1 VANKQ
6 LPLRHLSIRV
16 PWHDTGWEG
25 RVCSAP
31 QHNGACLILKRIAE
45 TRDDQAE
52 LSRAGQSINHLQEDQ
67 WPCCIAERSA
77 FMADFEYVRHE
88 NHPYQAAGYKSHQ
101 HFVRTPLRYPPYSA
115 ACIPYNWMFSSR
127 LEELRDE
134 YGLDIG
140 PEYEP
145 EVINQYDTP
154 VETSWV
160 QSRRNQLGLLDC
172 FFDHIKPEKSLAFFY
187 AKQVPFVD
195 TPGRVLIGVG
205 RVRNVGEP
213 TEYRYSVKNPPL
225 QALLWER
232 MVQHSIRPDF
242 KDGFLLPYHAAL
254 EFAKE
259 NPDFDPA
266 EVVAMA
272 PSERF
277 DEFSYVTEHVSHD
290 GAIDA
295 LLACAAALRRAEVL
309 LPGNYQGQL
318 KWIDGRLNELWTM
331 RGPCPGLGAA
341 LCAFGVAYGTF
352 VAREIETKLE
362 PNADPWPL
370 VEKAFANPG
379 MHLSRESAVEF
390 TDELC
395 KTWKRLRE
403 SRRSLLKLLS
413 RFSLSEAQAKGL
425 YVEEERPKMGLSF
438 TDDEILEN
446 PYRIYELTRLTAQPV
461 SVRSIDHGVFPDRII
476 RDKHPLPEPSEVVS
490 GTDTRRVRALS
501 VSLLE
506 SASDKGDTLLPRS
519 QIVQS
524 LREWELRPKCEVT
537 GDLMSVVEE
546 GFDPEIN
553 LTTLG
558 DGSPAYQLA
567 RLTEVAQVIRQTVFK
582 RMKGKRHDL
591 EVDWR
596 ELLDRP
602 EYLGSIKGDDEEERE
617 LEARARQEK
626 AAALKELAESRLSV
640 LIGPAGTGK
649 TTLLTVL
656 CGQPDI
662 AAGEVLLLA
671 PTGKARVRMEQAAKA
686 YNLQLQGQTIAQFLS
701 SSKRYDGE
709 TGRYRLSTEPGKYVA
724 GTVIVDEA
732 SMLTEEMLAA
742 LVDALK
748 GHQRLILVGD
758 PRQLPPIGSG
768 RPFADIAAHLA
779 PKDVETMFPR
789 IGKGY
794 AELTIPR
801 RQGSTK
807 RDDLRLAQW
816 FSGRPLD
823 PAADEVF
830 THIAKRTSSGHVR
843 FERWDTPDELRERV
857 YQVLARE
864 LRFSDADAVARFEE
878 SIGGKRKG
886 EYIFFNRGNAKNVE
900 SWQILSPVRGM
911 PHGVTAMN
919 RWIHRTFRQ
928 ATIDFARRDRY
939 RKIPK
944 PMGPEEVVYGD
955 KVICIRNHPRRH
967 VWPEGEAACYIANGE
982 VGLVVGLFK
991 SPKMNKAPSVLN
1003 VEFSSQPSFSY
1014 TFFAGDFGDETSP
1027 LLELAYA
1034 LTVHKAQ
1041 GSEFGTVI
1049 LILPNPC
1056 RLLSRELLYTALTR
1070 QKERVIVLHQ
1080 GDHASLKT
1088 FATDEF
1094 SESARRFTNLLDA
1107 PMPIQWRDRLF
1118 DQRLIHLTSRGEFV
1132 RSKSEVIIA
1141 NHLHHPPDNASAIDY
1156 IYEKPLTLGGQTRYP
1171 DFTIEDEESGITY
1184 YWEHCGM
1191 LHVPEYERRWMEKLA
1206 WYENH
1211 GILPYEIG
1219 GGDNGVLIITRDSE
1233 KGAISSPEIERVIRD
1248 VILN

>member
-1 VANKQ
+1 MANKQ

-25 RVCSAP
+25 RVCNAP
-31 QHNGACLILKRIAE
+31 QHNGSCLILKRIAE
-45 TRDDQAE
+45 RRDDQAE
-52 LSRAGQSINHLQEDQ
+52 QARAGQSIKDLPQAQ

-77 FMADFEYVRHE
+77 FMADFEYVKHE
-88 NHPYQAAGYKSHQ
+88 NHPYREAGYKSHQ
-101 HFVRTPLRYPPYSA
+101 HFVQTPLRYPSYSA
-115 ACIPYNWMFSSR
+115 ACVPYNWMFSSR

-134 YGLDIG
+134 YSLDIG

-145 EVINQYDTP
+145 KVINQYDMT
-154 VETSWV
+154 VETNWV
-160 QSRRNQLGLLDC
+160 QDRRNQIGLLDC
-172 FFDHIKPEKSLAFFY
+172 FFDHVKPEKSLAFFY

-205 RVRNVGEP
+205 RVRHVGEP

-225 QALLWER
+225 RAMLWER

-242 KDGFLLPYHAAL
+242 KDGFLLPYHVAL

-266 EVVAMA
+266 DIVAMP
-272 PSERF
+272 PSDRF

-295 LLACAAALRRAEVL
+295 LLACATALRRAEVS
-309 LPGNYQGQL
+309 LPGNYHGQL
-318 KWIDGRLNELWTM
+318 KWIDSRLNELWTM

-352 VAREIETKLE
+352 VAREIEARLE
-362 PNADPWPL
+362 PNTDPWPI
-370 VEKAFANPG
+370 VEEAFTNPG
-379 MHLSRESAVEF
+379 AHLSKESAAEF
-390 TDELC
+390 TSELC
-395 KTWKRLRE
+395 KTWKRLPK

-413 RFSLSEAQAKGL
+413 RFSLSEDQAKVL
-425 YVEEERPKMGLSF
+425 YVEEERPDIGLSF
-438 TDDEILEN
+438 TDEEILEN
-446 PYRIYELTRLTAQPV
+446 PYRIYELTRLTAQPA

-476 RDKHPLPEPSEVVS
+476 RDKNPLPEPSEVAS
-490 GTDTRRVRALS
+490 GTDSRRVRALS
-501 VSLLE
+501 VALLE
-506 SASDKGDTLLPRS
+506 SASDNGDTLLPRS
-519 QIVQS
+519 KIVRS

-546 GFDPEIN
+546 DFNPEIN

-558 DGSPAYQLA
+558 NGDSAYQLT
-567 RLTEVAQVIRQTVFK
+567 RLTEVAQLIRQTVFR
-582 RMKGKRHDL
+582 RMKGKRHNL

-596 ELLDRP
+596 ELLDKP

-617 LEARARQEK
+617 LEAKARQEK

-656 CGQPDI
+656 CGQRNI

-671 PTGKARVRMEQAAKA
+671 PTGKARVRMEQAAKK

-701 SSKRYDGE
+701 SSKRYDGK
-709 TGRYRLSTEPGKYVA
+709 TGRYKLSTEPGKYVA
-724 GTVIVDEA
+724 ETVIVDEA

-742 LVDALK
+742 LLDALK

-768 RPFADIAAHLA
+768 RPFADIATYLA
-779 PKDVETMFPR
+779 PKDVETIFPR

-801 RQGSTK
+801 RQGSTR

-823 PAADEVF
+823 PAADDIF
-830 THIAKRTSSGHVR
+830 SHIARGTGTGHIR
-843 FERWDTPDELRERV
+843 FERWETPDELREQL

-864 LRFSDADAVARFEE
+864 IGFSDDDAVIRFEE
-878 SIGGKRKG
+878 SIGGARKG
-886 EYIFFNRGNAKNVE
+886 EYIYFNRENAKDVE

-928 ATIDFARRDRY
+928 GTIDLAHRDRY
-939 RKIPK
+939 RKIPR

-967 VWPEGEAACYIANGE
+967 VWPEEEAAGYIANGE
-982 VGLVVGLFK
+982 VGLVVGQFK
-991 SPKMNKAPSVLN
+991 TPKMTKAPSVLK
-1003 VEFSSQPSFSY
+1003 VAFSSQPPFMY
-1014 TFFAGDFGDETSP
+1014 TFFASDFGDETSP

-1034 LTVHKAQ
+1034 LSVHKAQ

-1056 RLLSRELLYTALTR
+1056 RLLSRELLYTAMTR

-1080 GDHASLKT
+1080 GDYASLKT

-1094 SESARRFTNLLDA
+1094 SESARRLTNLLDV
-1107 PMPIQWRDRLF
+1107 PMPVQWRDRLF

-1141 NHLHHPPDNASAIDY
+1141 NHLYHPPDNAPSIDY
-1156 IYEKPLTLGGQTRYP
+1156 IYEKPLTLGNQTRYP

-1191 LHVPEYERRWMEKLA
+1191 LHVAEYERRWNEKQA
-1206 WYENH
+1206 WYKKH
-1211 GILPYEIG
+1211 GILPYNKG
-1219 GGDNGVLIITRDSE
+1219 GGDNGVLIVTRDSE
-1233 KGAISSPEIERVIRD
+1233 KGAISSPEIERIIRE
-1248 VILN
+1248 VILS